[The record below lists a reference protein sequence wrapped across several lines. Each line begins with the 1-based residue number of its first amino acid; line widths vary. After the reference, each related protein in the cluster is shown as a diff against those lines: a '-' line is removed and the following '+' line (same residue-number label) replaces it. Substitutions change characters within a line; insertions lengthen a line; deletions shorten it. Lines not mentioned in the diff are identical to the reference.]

1 MELLLNADIGFL
13 PPDCSDVQL
22 SGQIFLRA
30 RNEARGRE
38 ALPWLI
44 CTRATASDDYRG
56 VSLQRGRHRS
66 AGFYYQAARVAMQ
79 IDCSWLRD
87 TSKRQNVRIHEIPS
101 EMLEELSRG
110 LAALKEQNL
119 PDGHFSDRVWA
130 ADTQVSILLRQHAA
144 PGSFI
149 HSLHFC
155 PASDFAA
162 TSVVNPDIFEWS
174 FLEYLTLP
182 CSLPP
187 VQLYP
192 AGARSVS
199 IPGCGSWA
207 DSSEMK
213 PKVLCASR
221 GSSCV
226 WRWRQSLPTWFW
238 QQVTEL
244 EAASHWKHSVAYLV
258 PPSRLQEVMA
268 RLTPGEHPDH
278 VFAKFW
284 RAGIVSASCDNAKFR
299 ITPHLPNDDS
309 EPRQRR
315 ILGSASIVGP
325 SWYGKFSGTLWI
337 KHAAQ
342 SPCSTQFGKA
352 CYGALQA
359 AAHRALRNRQRAD
372 VAECLQK
379 LAEAP
384 PRCVWELQAPPG
396 CGKTEL
402 MLCLL
407 QQLLSA
413 ETEHIHLLLAPSRKL
428 RDDMLR
434 RCLTKFRSDILL
446 PLGQSTG
453 GEDHHFA
460 HSIRRLEERRP
471 DLKAAVDRLE
481 QDLRQTAT
489 GSWQDWE
496 ARARK
501 LELHHGLIFEL
512 YYNQEPPTEA
522 TRIIITTR
530 SFMTKACAK
539 EASSVVQHLLRATW
553 CRVLGRD

>member
-192 AGARSVS
+192 AGAR
-199 IPGCGSWA
+199 
-207 DSSEMK
+207 
-213 PKVLCASR
+213 
-221 GSSCV
+221 
-226 WRWRQSLPTWFW
+226 WRQSLPTWFW

-284 RAGIVSASCDNAKFR
+284 RAGIVSASCDNAK
-299 ITPHLPNDDS
+299 
-309 EPRQRR
+309 
-315 ILGSASIVGP
+315 
-325 SWYGKFSGTLWI
+325 YGKFSGTLWI